1 MKETIAELLAKPSK
15 LKEKEILD
23 LIEIPK
29 DPKLGDYAFPC
40 FVLSKML
47 KKNPVEIAKELASKL
62 ENTLEFER
70 VAAVGP
76 YLNFFVNR
84 FVIAEETLNAI
95 QKQKDNYGSSSL
107 GKGKKVL
114 VEFSSPNIA
123 KPFGVG
129 HLRSTI
135 IGNSI
140 ANLSAFLGFKVIR
153 MNYLGDW
160 GTQFGKLIVSY
171 KKFGSLEKL
180 RGDAINHLL
189 ELYVKVSKNKEL
201 EQQARDE
208 FKKLELGDKEATAL
222 WETFRDLSL
231 KEFNSIY
238 SRLNIKFDAVSGESM
253 YNKQMEKIVKEL
265 EKKNLL
271 VQSEGALIVD
281 LREYNLGVVLIKKS
295 DGTTLYATRDIAAA
309 IARYKKYKFN
319 SMLYEVGSEQTL
331 HFNQIFKVLELMN
344 NKWAH
349 NCRHIAH
356 GLYLGKDG
364 KKFATRKGK
373 TVFMED
379 IINEASELARKE
391 ITKREPKITK
401 KELEKRANAIALAA
415 IFYGDLKNYR
425 VNDMIFDIER
435 FTSFE
440 GDTGPYLL
448 YSYARARSILEKAK
462 YKQKKYLLKN
472 LNDSEKNL
480 ISQLNNFPAVVLDS
494 YKSFSPNL
502 IANYAF
508 QLSQTFNEFYH
519 SNKVIGSENEQ
530 FRLVLVSS
538 FSQVIKNALKLLG
551 LSALE
556 KM

>member
-1 MKETIAELLAKPSK
+1 MKERIAELLAKPSK
-15 LKEKEILD
+15 LKEKEILN

-29 DPKLGDYAFPC
+29 DSKLGDYAFPC
-40 FVLSKML
+40 FVLAKTL

-62 ENTLEFER
+62 KNNLEFER
-70 VAAVGP
+70 VAAIGP

-84 FVIAEETLNAI
+84 LVIAEETLNAI
-95 QKQKDNYGSSSL
+95 QKKKDSYGSSVL

-123 KPFGVG
+123 KPFGIG

-140 ANLSAFLGFKVIR
+140 ANISDFAGFKVIR

-160 GTQFGKLIVSY
+160 GTQFGKLLVGY

-180 RGDAINHLL
+180 RGDTINHLL
-189 ELYVKVSKNKEL
+189 ELYVKVSKRKEL
-201 EQQARDE
+201 EQEARDE
-208 FKKLELGDKEATAL
+208 FKKLECGDKEATAL
-222 WETFRDLSL
+222 WEIFRDLSL
-231 KEFNSIY
+231 KEFNKIY

-265 EKKNLL
+265 QKKNLL
-271 VQSEGALIVD
+271 VMSEGALIVD

-309 IARYKKYKFN
+309 IERYKKYKFN
-319 SMLYEVGSEQTL
+319 SMFYDVGSEQTL
-331 HFNQIFKVLELMN
+331 HFNQIFKVLELMG

-349 NCRHIAH
+349 NCKHVTH

-364 KKFATRKGK
+364 KKFSTRKGK
-373 TVFMED
+373 TIFMDD
-379 IINEASELARKE
+379 ILNEASELARKE
-391 ITKREPKITK
+391 ILKREKITK
-401 KELEKRANAIALAA
+401 KELEKRANAISLAA

-425 VNDMIFDIER
+425 VNDVVFDIER

-448 YSYARARSILEKAK
+448 YSYARAKSILEKAK
-462 YKQKKYLLKN
+462 YKKKKYSLKN

-480 ISQLNNFPAVVLDS
+480 ISHLNNFSAVVLDS
-494 YKSFSPNL
+494 YKSLSPNL
-502 IANYAF
+502 IANYAY
-508 QLSQTFNEFYH
+508 QVAQTFNEFYH

-530 FRLVLVSS
+530 FRLVLVDS
-538 FSQVIKNALKLLG
+538 FSIVIKNALRLLG
-551 LSALE
+551 ISTIE

>member
-40 FVLSKML
+40 FVLSKTL
-47 KKNPVEIAKELASKL
+47 KKNPMEIAKELASKL

-140 ANLSAFLGFKVIR
+140 ANISEFLGFRVIR

-160 GTQFGKLIVSY
+160 GTQFGKLIVGY

-551 LSALE
+551 ISALE